1 MNVRIDS
8 PFAKLTEAQCENLL
22 DASETM
28 AVDELVEQFKGAYK
42 VKCSVPAMRR
52 FLRRLREKELIKE
65 GKEAEGNVAAL
76 AKAGEDPKVR
86 EATLTTAR
94 QRMFETMLETNNR
107 EALLEMFTALNE
119 EKAKEREWEL
129 EERKVRVA
137 EENAKL
143 GWKKLEHDRA
153 ISAAKLLPKVWLIL
167 SDVKMDAQE
176 RVVRAQECLAREGAR
191 LLPEV
196 AVGTVTRATALGELT
211 AGEIGGGGGERS

>member
-1 MNVRIDS
+1 MNIRSDS
-8 PFAKLTEAQCENLL
+8 PFAKLTEGQCENLL
-22 DASETM
+22 DASGTM
-28 AVDELVEQFKGAYK
+28 TIDELVEQFKAAYGT
-42 VKCSVPAMRR
+42 KCSVSAMRR
-52 FLRRLREKELIKE
+52 FLRRLREETLIKD
-65 GKEAEGNVAAL
+65 GKESEENVAAL
-76 AKAGEDPKVR
+76 AKSGEDSKVR

-107 EALLEMFTALNE
+107 EALLEMFTALNA
-119 EKAKEREWEL
+119 EKEKDREWAL

-167 SDVKMDAQE
+167 TDVKVDAQE

-196 AVGTVTRATALGELT
+196 VVARTERIGEK
-211 AGEIGGGGGERS
+211 AG